1 MVSAGVDTS
10 ALPYPPTHR
19 RVMLV
24 HLDRLEHRKRSC
36 ALLATI
42 SVDGPLKIL
51 RGASSGNKSN
61 LGASSQHG
69 RADYSSLVL
78 RPTFECALLTKHK
91 QQGTRGFSVVCA
103 DVARTDTSEARQQ
116 VSVEEEETLTLLTSW
131 IQAPEP

>member
-1 MVSAGVDTS
+1 MV
-10 ALPYPPTHR
+10 LF
-19 RVMLV
+19 
-24 HLDRLEHRKRSC
+24 
-36 ALLATI
+36 
-42 SVDGPLKIL
+42 KIL

-61 LGASSQHG
+61 PGASLQHG

-78 RPTFECALLTKHK
+78 RPTFKCALLTKHK
-91 QQGTRGFSVVCA
+91 QHGTHGFSVVCA